1 MLVRLGVVAC
11 LFWLHFA
18 YATTLKIINIVPFG
32 SSSVKILFNQE
43 VKKFKEVSLKNFK
56 SYLELEAILTI
67 PKKHYQFSKQSSI
80 TIAQFSPKLAR
91 VVISHAP
98 KMTYEVKIL
107 KDKLYVSIVEKKPLV
122 RHQMAPKPPKHHAL
136 KHPTPKPAPKSIK
149 KEAKEKTPIKHAHS
163 KHAHSPL
170 NERSAKKEIPKKEI
184 PKKEILKKEILKKEI
199 LKKEIPKKEILKKEI
214 PKKEI
219 LKKEIPKKEIPK
231 KEILKKEILKKEILK
246 KEILKKEIPK
256 KEILKKEIPKKEI
269 LKKEIPKKEIPKKE
283 ILKKEIPKKEILKKE
298 ILKKEILKKEIPKKE
313 ILKKEIPKKEAE
325 NESKNQVFIAEKNDT
340 FIKTK
345 RKKHKKIVLDAGH
358 GGKDCGAM
366 SANLVCEKDI
376 VLEVVKFL
384 HKELKKRGYSVLLT
398 RDKDIYIDLVGRTEL
413 ANRKSADLFI
423 SVHANSI
430 PKHSTS
436 NAHGIETYFL
446 STARS
451 ERARKVAEQENKDDV
466 NLMDYFS
473 KSLLLNSLN
482 TQRLIVSNKLA
493 IDVQYGMLQSIRKNY
508 PDVVDGGVREG
519 PFWVLA
525 GALMPSI
532 LIEIGYNSHAI
543 ESKRIQSKPYQK
555 ILAKGIADGIDSFF
569 SKND

>member
-32 SSSVKILFNQE
+32 SSSVKISFNQE
-43 VKKFKEVSLKNFK
+43 IKKFKEVSLKNFK

-107 KDKLYVSIVEKKPLV
+107 KDKLYVSIVEKKPLT
-122 RHQMAPKPPKHHAL
+122 RHQMVPKPPKHHAL

-149 KEAKEKTPIKHAHS
+149 KEAKEAKEKTPTKHARS
-163 KHAHSPL
+163 KHAHSQL
-170 NERSAKKEIPKKEI
+170 NERSA
-184 PKKEILKKEILKKEI
+184 
-199 LKKEIPKKEILKKEI
+199 
-214 PKKEI
+214 
-219 LKKEIPKKEIPK
+219 
-231 KEILKKEILKKEILK
+231 
-246 KEILKKEIPK
+246 
-256 KEILKKEIPKKEI
+256 
-269 LKKEIPKKEIPKKE
+269 
-283 ILKKEIPKKEILKKE
+283 
-298 ILKKEILKKEIPKKE
+298 
-313 ILKKEIPKKEAE
+313 KKEIPKKEAE
-325 NESKNQVFIAEKNDT
+325 NESKNQVFIAEKSDV

-366 SANLVCEKDI
+366 STNLVCEKDI

-398 RDKDIYIDLVGRTEL
+398 RDKDIYIDLVARTEL
-413 ANRKSADLFI
+413 ANKKSADLFI

-430 PKHSTS
+430 PKRSTS

-451 ERARKVAEQENKDDV
+451 ERARKVAEQENKDNV

-482 TQRLIVSNKLA
+482 TQRLIISNKLA
-493 IDVQYGMLQSIRKNY
+493 IDVQYGMLQSVRKNY

>member
-18 YATTLKIINIVPFG
+18 CATTLKIINIVPFG
-32 SSSVKILFNQE
+32 SSSVKISFNQE
-43 VKKFKEVSLKNFK
+43 IKKFKEVSLKNFK

-107 KDKLYVSIVEKKPLV
+107 KDKLYVSIVEKKPLS
-122 RHQMAPKPPKHHAL
+122 RHQMAPKPPKHRTL

-149 KEAKEKTPIKHAHS
+149 KEAKEIKEKTPTKHVRS
-163 KHAHSPL
+163 KHAHSQL
-170 NERSAKKEIPKKEI
+170 NERSV
-184 PKKEILKKEILKKEI
+184 
-199 LKKEIPKKEILKKEI
+199 
-214 PKKEI
+214 
-219 LKKEIPKKEIPK
+219 
-231 KEILKKEILKKEILK
+231 
-246 KEILKKEIPK
+246 
-256 KEILKKEIPKKEI
+256 
-269 LKKEIPKKEIPKKE
+269 
-283 ILKKEIPKKEILKKE
+283 
-298 ILKKEILKKEIPKKE
+298 
-313 ILKKEIPKKEAE
+313 KKEIPKKEAE
-325 NESKNQVFIAEKNDT
+325 NEGKNQVFIAEKNDA
-340 FIKTK
+340 FIKNK

-398 RDKDIYIDLVGRTEL
+398 RDKDIYIDLVARTEL
-413 ANRKSADLFI
+413 ANKKSADLFI

-430 PKHSTS
+430 PKRSTS

-451 ERARKVAEQENKDDV
+451 ERARKVAEQENKDNV

-482 TQRLIVSNKLA
+482 TQRLIISNKLA

>member
-1 MLVRLGVVAC
+1 M
-11 LFWLHFA
+11 HFA

-32 SSSVKILFNQE
+32 SSSVKISFNQE
-43 VKKFKEVSLKNFK
+43 IKKFKEVSLKNFK

-107 KDKLYVSIVEKKPLV
+107 KDKLYVSIVEKKPLT
-122 RHQMAPKPPKHHAL
+122 RHQMAPKPPKHHTL

-149 KEAKEKTPIKHAHS
+149 KEAKEIKEKTPTKHARS
-163 KHAHSPL
+163 KHTHSQL
-170 NERSAKKEIPKKEI
+170 NERST
-184 PKKEILKKEILKKEI
+184 
-199 LKKEIPKKEILKKEI
+199 
-214 PKKEI
+214 
-219 LKKEIPKKEIPK
+219 
-231 KEILKKEILKKEILK
+231 
-246 KEILKKEIPK
+246 
-256 KEILKKEIPKKEI
+256 
-269 LKKEIPKKEIPKKE
+269 
-283 ILKKEIPKKEILKKE
+283 
-298 ILKKEILKKEIPKKE
+298 
-313 ILKKEIPKKEAE
+313 KKEIPKKEAE

-340 FIKTK
+340 FIKIK

-398 RDKDIYIDLVGRTEL
+398 RDKDIYIDLVARTEL
-413 ANRKSADLFI
+413 ANKKSADLFI

-430 PKHSTS
+430 PKRSTS

-451 ERARKVAEQENKDDV
+451 ERARKVAEQENKDNV

>member
-11 LFWLHFA
+11 LFWLHYA
-18 YATTLKIINIVPFG
+18 YATTLKITNIVPFG
-32 SSSVKILFNQE
+32 SSSVKMVFNQE

-67 PKKHYQFSKQSSI
+67 PKKHYQFSKQSFI
-80 TIAQFSPKLAR
+80 TIAQFSPKLVR
-91 VVISHAP
+91 VVIGYAP

-107 KDKLYVSIVEKKPLV
+107 KDKLYISIVEKKPLA
-122 RHQMAPKPPKHHAL
+122 RHQITPKPPKHHAL
-136 KHPTPKPAPKSIK
+136 KHQTPKPTPKPIK
-149 KEAKEKTPIKHAHS
+149 KEAKEKTTKHAHS

-170 NERSAKKEIPKKEI
+170 NERSAKKEIPKKEV
-184 PKKEILKKEILKKEI
+184 
-199 LKKEIPKKEILKKEI
+199 
-214 PKKEI
+214 
-219 LKKEIPKKEIPK
+219 
-231 KEILKKEILKKEILK
+231 
-246 KEILKKEIPK
+246 
-256 KEILKKEIPKKEI
+256 
-269 LKKEIPKKEIPKKE
+269 
-283 ILKKEIPKKEILKKE
+283 
-298 ILKKEILKKEIPKKE
+298 
-313 ILKKEIPKKEAE
+313 E
-325 NESKNQVFIAEKNDT
+325 NESKNQIFIAEKNDT

-398 RDKDIYIDLVGRTEL
+398 RDKDIYIDLVARTEL
-413 ANRKSADLFI
+413 ANKKGADLFI

-430 PKHSTS
+430 PKRSTS

-473 KSLLLNSLN
+473 KSLFLNSLN

-493 IDVQYGMLQSIRKNY
+493 IDVQYGMLQSVRKNY

-543 ESKRIQSKPYQK
+543 EFKRIQSKPYQK

>member
-1 MLVRLGVVAC
+1 M
-11 LFWLHFA
+11 WLHFA
-18 YATTLKIINIVPFG
+18 YATTLKITNIVPFG

-43 VKKFKEVSLKNFK
+43 IKKSKEVPLKNFK
-56 SYLELEAILTI
+56 SYLELEAILAI

-91 VVISHAP
+91 VVISYAP
-98 KMTYEVKIL
+98 KMTYEIKIL
-107 KDKLYVSIVEKKPLV
+107 KDKLYVSIVEKKPLI
-122 RHQMAPKPPKHHAL
+122 RHQMVLKPPKHHAL
-136 KHPTPKPAPKSIK
+136 KHTTPKPTPKPIKKEAKKS
-149 KEAKEKTPIKHAHS
+149 KEAKEKTPIKHARS

-170 NERSAKKEIPKKEI
+170 NERSA
-184 PKKEILKKEILKKEI
+184 
-199 LKKEIPKKEILKKEI
+199 
-214 PKKEI
+214 
-219 LKKEIPKKEIPK
+219 
-231 KEILKKEILKKEILK
+231 
-246 KEILKKEIPK
+246 
-256 KEILKKEIPKKEI
+256 
-269 LKKEIPKKEIPKKE
+269 
-283 ILKKEIPKKEILKKE
+283 
-298 ILKKEILKKEIPKKE
+298 KKE

-325 NESKNQVFIAEKNDT
+325 NESKNQVFIAEKNDI

-398 RDKDIYIDLVGRTEL
+398 RDKDIYIDLVARTEL
-413 ANRKSADLFI
+413 ANKKSADLFI

-473 KSLLLNSLN
+473 KSLFLNSLN

>member
-1 MLVRLGVVAC
+1 M
-11 LFWLHFA
+11 HFA
-18 YATTLKIINIVPFG
+18 YATTLKITNIVPFG
-32 SSSVKILFNQE
+32 SSSVKISFNQE
-43 VKKFKEVSLKNFK
+43 IKKFKEVSLKNFK

-80 TIAQFSPKLAR
+80 TIVQFSPKLAR

-98 KMTYEVKIL
+98 KMTYEIKIL

-122 RHQMAPKPPKHHAL
+122 RHQMVLKPPKHHAL
-136 KHPTPKPAPKSIK
+136 KHQTPKPVPKSIK
-149 KEAKEKTPIKHAHS
+149 KEAKKSKETKEKTPIKHVHS

-170 NERSAKKEIPKKEI
+170 NERST
-184 PKKEILKKEILKKEI
+184 
-199 LKKEIPKKEILKKEI
+199 
-214 PKKEI
+214 
-219 LKKEIPKKEIPK
+219 
-231 KEILKKEILKKEILK
+231 
-246 KEILKKEIPK
+246 
-256 KEILKKEIPKKEI
+256 
-269 LKKEIPKKEIPKKE
+269 
-283 ILKKEIPKKEILKKE
+283 
-298 ILKKEILKKEIPKKE
+298 
-313 ILKKEIPKKEAE
+313 KKEIPKKEAE

-398 RDKDIYIDLVGRTEL
+398 RDKDIYIDLVARTEL
-413 ANRKSADLFI
+413 ANKKSADLFI

-430 PKHSTS
+430 PKRSTS

-473 KSLLLNSLN
+473 RSLLLNSLN
-482 TQRLIVSNKLA
+482 TQRLIISNKLA

>member
-11 LFWLHFA
+11 LFWLHYA
-18 YATTLKIINIVPFG
+18 YATTLKITNIIPFG
-32 SSSVKILFNQE
+32 SSSVKMVFNQE
-43 VKKFKEVSLKNFK
+43 VKKFKEVPLKNFK

-67 PKKHYQFSKQSSI
+67 PKKHYQFSKQSFI

-91 VVISHAP
+91 VVIGYAP

-107 KDKLYVSIVEKKPLV
+107 KDKLYVSIVEKKPLI
-122 RHQMAPKPPKHHAL
+122 RHQMALKPPKHHAL
-136 KHPTPKPAPKSIK
+136 KHQVPKPTPKPIK
-149 KEAKEKTPIKHAHS
+149 KEAKKTKEKTPTKHAHS

-170 NERSAKKEIPKKEI
+170 NERSAKKEIPKKE
-184 PKKEILKKEILKKEI
+184 
-199 LKKEIPKKEILKKEI
+199 
-214 PKKEI
+214 
-219 LKKEIPKKEIPK
+219 
-231 KEILKKEILKKEILK
+231 
-246 KEILKKEIPK
+246 
-256 KEILKKEIPKKEI
+256 
-269 LKKEIPKKEIPKKE
+269 
-283 ILKKEIPKKEILKKE
+283 
-298 ILKKEILKKEIPKKE
+298 
-313 ILKKEIPKKEAE
+313 AE
-325 NESKNQVFIAEKNDT
+325 NESKNQIFIAEKNDT
-340 FIKTK
+340 WIKTK

-398 RDKDIYIDLVGRTEL
+398 RDKDIYIDLVARTEL
-413 ANRKSADLFI
+413 ANKKSADLFI

-430 PKHSTS
+430 PKRSTS

-473 KSLLLNSLN
+473 KSLFLNSLN

-493 IDVQYGMLQSIRKNY
+493 IDVQYGMLQSVRKNY

>member
-11 LFWLHFA
+11 LFWLHYA
-18 YATTLKIINIVPFG
+18 YATTLKITNIVPFG
-32 SSSVKILFNQE
+32 SSSVKMVFNQE

-67 PKKHYQFSKQSSI
+67 PKKHYQFSKQSFI

-91 VVISHAP
+91 VVIGYAP

-107 KDKLYVSIVEKKPLV
+107 KDKLYVSIVEKKPLS
-122 RHQMAPKPPKHHAL
+122 RHQMTPKPLKHHAL
-136 KHPTPKPAPKSIK
+136 KHQTPKPTPKPIK
-149 KEAKEKTPIKHAHS
+149 KETKEKTPTKHAHS
-163 KHAHSPL
+163 KPTHPPL
-170 NERSAKKEIPKKEI
+170 NERSA
-184 PKKEILKKEILKKEI
+184 
-199 LKKEIPKKEILKKEI
+199 
-214 PKKEI
+214 
-219 LKKEIPKKEIPK
+219 
-231 KEILKKEILKKEILK
+231 
-246 KEILKKEIPK
+246 
-256 KEILKKEIPKKEI
+256 
-269 LKKEIPKKEIPKKE
+269 
-283 ILKKEIPKKEILKKE
+283 
-298 ILKKEILKKEIPKKE
+298 
-313 ILKKEIPKKEAE
+313 KKEIPKKEAE

-398 RDKDIYIDLVGRTEL
+398 RDKDIYIDLVARTEL
-413 ANRKSADLFI
+413 ANKKGADLFI

-430 PKHSTS
+430 PKRSTS

-473 KSLLLNSLN
+473 KSLFLNSLN

-493 IDVQYGMLQSIRKNY
+493 IDVQYGMLQSVRKNY

>member
-18 YATTLKIINIVPFG
+18 YATTLKITNIVPFG
-32 SSSVKILFNQE
+32 SSSVKISFNQE
-43 VKKFKEVSLKNFK
+43 IKKFKEVSLKNFK

-67 PKKHYQFSKQSSI
+67 PKKHYQFSKQSFI
-80 TIAQFSPKLAR
+80 AIAQFSPKLAR
-91 VVISHAP
+91 VVISYAP

-107 KDKLYVSIVEKKPLV
+107 KNNLYVSIVEKKPLAKP
-122 RHQMAPKPPKHHAL
+122 QMAPKPPKHHAL
-136 KHPTPKPAPKSIK
+136 KHQILKPAPKPIK
-149 KEAKEKTPIKHAHS
+149 KEVKEKTPTKHAHS
-163 KHAHSPL
+163 QW
-170 NERSAKKEIPKKEI
+170 NERSTKKEIPKKEI
-184 PKKEILKKEILKKEI
+184 PKKEI
-199 LKKEIPKKEILKKEI
+199 P
-214 PKKEI
+214 
-219 LKKEIPKKEIPK
+219 KKEIPKKEIPK
-231 KEILKKEILKKEILK
+231 KEI
-246 KEILKKEIPK
+246 
-256 KEILKKEIPKKEI
+256 
-269 LKKEIPKKEIPKKE
+269 PKKEIP
-283 ILKKEIPKKEILKKE
+283 
-298 ILKKEILKKEIPKKE
+298 
-313 ILKKEIPKKEAE
+313 KKEIPKKEAE
-325 NESKNQVFIAEKNDT
+325 NESKNQVFIAEKKDT
-340 FIKTK
+340 SIKTK

-398 RDKDIYIDLVGRTEL
+398 RDKDIYIDLVARTEL
-413 ANRKSADLFI
+413 ANKKSADLFI

-430 PKHSTS
+430 PKRSTS

-473 KSLLLNSLN
+473 KSLFLNSLN

>member
-1 MLVRLGVVAC
+1 M
-11 LFWLHFA
+11 HFA

-32 SSSVKILFNQE
+32 SSSVKISFNQE
-43 VKKFKEVSLKNFK
+43 IKKFKEVSLKNFK

-80 TIAQFSPKLAR
+80 TIAQFSPKLVR

-107 KDKLYVSIVEKKPLV
+107 KDKLYVSIVEKKPLI
-122 RHQMAPKPPKHHAL
+122 RHQMAPKPPKHHVLKHHAL
-136 KHPTPKPAPKSIK
+136 KHQTPKPAPKSIK
-149 KEAKEKTPIKHAHS
+149 KEAKEVKEKTPTKHAHS
-163 KHAHSPL
+163 KHTHSQW

-184 PKKEILKKEILKKEI
+184 PKKEI
-199 LKKEIPKKEILKKEI
+199 P
-214 PKKEI
+214 
-219 LKKEIPKKEIPK
+219 
-231 KEILKKEILKKEILK
+231 
-246 KEILKKEIPK
+246 
-256 KEILKKEIPKKEI
+256 
-269 LKKEIPKKEIPKKE
+269 
-283 ILKKEIPKKEILKKE
+283 
-298 ILKKEILKKEIPKKE
+298 
-313 ILKKEIPKKEAE
+313 KKEIPKKEAE
-325 NESKNQVFIAEKNDT
+325 NEGKNQVFIAEKNDAS
-340 FIKTK
+340 IKTK

-358 GGKDCGAM
+358 GGKDCGAI

-398 RDKDIYIDLVGRTEL
+398 RDKDIYIDLVARTEL
-413 ANRKSADLFI
+413 ANKKSANLFI

-430 PKHSTS
+430 PKRSTS

-451 ERARKVAEQENKDDV
+451 ERARKVAEQENKDNV

-493 IDVQYGMLQSIRKNY
+493 IDVQYGMLQSVRKNY

>member
-1 MLVRLGVVAC
+1 MLVRLGVIAC

-32 SSSVKILFNQE
+32 SSSIKISFNQE
-43 VKKFKEVSLKNFK
+43 IKKFKEVSLKNFK

-107 KDKLYVSIVEKKPLV
+107 KDKLYVSIVEKKPLS
-122 RHQMAPKPPKHHAL
+122 RHQMAPKPPKHRTL

-149 KEAKEKTPIKHAHS
+149 KEAKEKTPTKHAHS
-163 KHAHSPL
+163 KHTHSQL

-184 PKKEILKKEILKKEI
+184 PKKEI
-199 LKKEIPKKEILKKEI
+199 P
-214 PKKEI
+214 
-219 LKKEIPKKEIPK
+219 KKEIPKKEIPK
-231 KEILKKEILKKEILK
+231 KEI
-246 KEILKKEIPK
+246 
-256 KEILKKEIPKKEI
+256 
-269 LKKEIPKKEIPKKE
+269 PKKEIP
-283 ILKKEIPKKEILKKE
+283 
-298 ILKKEILKKEIPKKE
+298 
-313 ILKKEIPKKEAE
+313 KKEIPKKEAE

-340 FIKTK
+340 FIKNK

-398 RDKDIYIDLVGRTEL
+398 RDKDIYIDLVARTEL
-413 ANRKSADLFI
+413 ANKKSADLFI

-430 PKHSTS
+430 PKRSTS

-451 ERARKVAEQENKDDV
+451 ERARKVAEQENKDNV

>member
-1 MLVRLGVVAC
+1 M
-11 LFWLHFA
+11 HFA
-18 YATTLKIINIVPFG
+18 CATTLKIINIVPFG
-32 SSSVKILFNQE
+32 SSSVKISFNQE
-43 VKKFKEVSLKNFK
+43 IKKFKEVSLKNFK

-80 TIAQFSPKLAR
+80 TIAQFNPKLAR

-107 KDKLYVSIVEKKPLV
+107 KDKLYVSIVEKKPLAK
-122 RHQMAPKPPKHHAL
+122 HQMAPKPPKHRTL

-149 KEAKEKTPIKHAHS
+149 KEAKEIKEKTPTKHARS
-163 KHAHSPL
+163 KHAHSQL
-170 NERSAKKEIPKKEI
+170 NERSA
-184 PKKEILKKEILKKEI
+184 
-199 LKKEIPKKEILKKEI
+199 
-214 PKKEI
+214 
-219 LKKEIPKKEIPK
+219 
-231 KEILKKEILKKEILK
+231 
-246 KEILKKEIPK
+246 
-256 KEILKKEIPKKEI
+256 
-269 LKKEIPKKEIPKKE
+269 
-283 ILKKEIPKKEILKKE
+283 
-298 ILKKEILKKEIPKKE
+298 
-313 ILKKEIPKKEAE
+313 KKEIPKKEAE

-398 RDKDIYIDLVGRTEL
+398 RDKDIYIDLVARTEL

-430 PKHSTS
+430 PKRSTS

-451 ERARKVAEQENKDDV
+451 ERARKVAEQENKDNV

-493 IDVQYGMLQSIRKNY
+493 IDVQYGMLQSVRKNY

>member
-1 MLVRLGVVAC
+1 M
-11 LFWLHFA
+11 HFA
-18 YATTLKIINIVPFG
+18 CATTLKIINIVPFG
-32 SSSVKILFNQE
+32 SSSVKISFNQE
-43 VKKFKEVSLKNFK
+43 IKKFKEVSLKNFK

-80 TIAQFSPKLAR
+80 TIAQFSPKLVR
-91 VVISHAP
+91 VVISHAH

-107 KDKLYVSIVEKKPLV
+107 KDKLYVSIVEKKPLI
-122 RHQMAPKPPKHHAL
+122 RHQMAPKPPKHRTLKHQTPHHAL

-149 KEAKEKTPIKHAHS
+149 KEAKEVKEKTPTKHAHS
-163 KHAHSPL
+163 KHVHSQW
-170 NERSAKKEIPKKEI
+170 NERGAKKEIPKKEI
-184 PKKEILKKEILKKEI
+184 PKKEI
-199 LKKEIPKKEILKKEI
+199 P
-214 PKKEI
+214 
-219 LKKEIPKKEIPK
+219 KKEIPKKEIPK
-231 KEILKKEILKKEILK
+231 KEI
-246 KEILKKEIPK
+246 P
-256 KEILKKEIPKKEI
+256 
-269 LKKEIPKKEIPKKE
+269 KKEIPKKEIP
-283 ILKKEIPKKEILKKE
+283 
-298 ILKKEILKKEIPKKE
+298 
-313 ILKKEIPKKEAE
+313 KKEIPKKEAE
-325 NESKNQVFIAEKNDT
+325 NESKNQVFIAEKNDA

-398 RDKDIYIDLVGRTEL
+398 RDKDIYIDLVARTEL
-413 ANRKSADLFI
+413 ANKKSADLFI

-430 PKHSTS
+430 PKRSTS

-451 ERARKVAEQENKDDV
+451 ERARKVAEQENKDNV

>member
-32 SSSVKILFNQE
+32 SSSVKISFNQE
-43 VKKFKEVSLKNFK
+43 IKKFKEVSLKNFK

-107 KDKLYVSIVEKKPLV
+107 KDKLYVSIVEKKPLTK
-122 RHQMAPKPPKHHAL
+122 HQMAPKPPKHHVL

-149 KEAKEKTPIKHAHS
+149 KEAKEIKKKTPTKHARS
-163 KHAHSPL
+163 KHTHSQL
-170 NERSAKKEIPKKEI
+170 NERSAKKEIPKKG
-184 PKKEILKKEILKKEI
+184 
-199 LKKEIPKKEILKKEI
+199 
-214 PKKEI
+214 
-219 LKKEIPKKEIPK
+219 
-231 KEILKKEILKKEILK
+231 
-246 KEILKKEIPK
+246 
-256 KEILKKEIPKKEI
+256 
-269 LKKEIPKKEIPKKE
+269 
-283 ILKKEIPKKEILKKE
+283 
-298 ILKKEILKKEIPKKE
+298 
-313 ILKKEIPKKEAE
+313 AE
-325 NESKNQVFIAEKNDT
+325 NEGKNQVFIAEKNDA
-340 FIKTK
+340 FIKNK

-398 RDKDIYIDLVGRTEL
+398 RDKDIYIDLVARTEL
-413 ANRKSADLFI
+413 ANKKSADLFI

-430 PKHSTS
+430 PKRSTS

-451 ERARKVAEQENKDDV
+451 ERARKVAEQENKDNV

>member
-1 MLVRLGVVAC
+1 M
-11 LFWLHFA
+11 HYA

-32 SSSVKILFNQE
+32 SSSVKISFNQE

-91 VVISHAP
+91 VVIGYAP
-98 KMTYEVKIL
+98 KMTYEIKIL
-107 KDKLYVSIVEKKPLV
+107 KDKLYVSIVEKKPLI
-122 RHQMAPKPPKHHAL
+122 RHQMALNPPKHHAL
-136 KHPTPKPAPKSIK
+136 KHPTPKPVPKSIK
-149 KEAKEKTPIKHAHS
+149 KEAKKSKETKEKTPIKHVHS

-170 NERSAKKEIPKKEI
+170 NERSA
-184 PKKEILKKEILKKEI
+184 
-199 LKKEIPKKEILKKEI
+199 
-214 PKKEI
+214 
-219 LKKEIPKKEIPK
+219 
-231 KEILKKEILKKEILK
+231 
-246 KEILKKEIPK
+246 
-256 KEILKKEIPKKEI
+256 
-269 LKKEIPKKEIPKKE
+269 
-283 ILKKEIPKKEILKKE
+283 
-298 ILKKEILKKEIPKKE
+298 
-313 ILKKEIPKKEAE
+313 KKEIPKKEAE
-325 NESKNQVFIAEKNDT
+325 NESKNQVFIAEKNDIS
-340 FIKTK
+340 IKTK

-543 ESKRIQSKPYQK
+543 ESRRIQSKPYQK

>member
-1 MLVRLGVVAC
+1 M
-11 LFWLHFA
+11 HFA

-43 VKKFKEVSLKNFK
+43 IKKFKEVSLKNFK

-80 TIAQFSPKLAR
+80 TIAQFSPRLAR

-98 KMTYEVKIL
+98 RMTYEIKIL
-107 KDKLYVSIVEKKPLV
+107 KDKLYVSIVEKKPLNK
-122 RHQMAPKPPKHHAL
+122 HQMAPKPSKHHAL
-136 KHPTPKPAPKSIK
+136 KHPTPKPAPKPIK
-149 KEAKEKTPIKHAHS
+149 KEIKEAKEKTPIKHAHS

-170 NERSAKKEIPKKEI
+170 NERSAKKEM
-184 PKKEILKKEILKKEI
+184 LKKEML
-199 LKKEIPKKEILKKEI
+199 
-214 PKKEI
+214 
-219 LKKEIPKKEIPK
+219 
-231 KEILKKEILKKEILK
+231 
-246 KEILKKEIPK
+246 
-256 KEILKKEIPKKEI
+256 
-269 LKKEIPKKEIPKKE
+269 
-283 ILKKEIPKKEILKKE
+283 
-298 ILKKEILKKEIPKKE
+298 
-313 ILKKEIPKKEAE
+313 KKEAE
-325 NESKNQVFIAEKNDT
+325 NESKNQVFIAEKNDA

-430 PKHSTS
+430 PKRSTS

>member
-11 LFWLHFA
+11 LLWLHFA

-32 SSSVKILFNQE
+32 SSSVKMVFNQE

-56 SYLELEAILTI
+56 SYLELEAVLTI
-67 PKKHYQFSKQSSI
+67 PKKHYQFSKQSFI
-80 TIAQFSPKLAR
+80 TIVQFSPKLVR

-122 RHQMAPKPPKHHAL
+122 RHQMVLKPPKHHAL
-136 KHPTPKPAPKSIK
+136 KHHTPKLAPKSIK
-149 KEAKEKTPIKHAHS
+149 KEAKEKTPTKHARS
-163 KHAHSPL
+163 KHTHSQL
-170 NERSAKKEIPKKEI
+170 NERSA
-184 PKKEILKKEILKKEI
+184 
-199 LKKEIPKKEILKKEI
+199 
-214 PKKEI
+214 
-219 LKKEIPKKEIPK
+219 
-231 KEILKKEILKKEILK
+231 
-246 KEILKKEIPK
+246 
-256 KEILKKEIPKKEI
+256 
-269 LKKEIPKKEIPKKE
+269 
-283 ILKKEIPKKEILKKE
+283 
-298 ILKKEILKKEIPKKE
+298 
-313 ILKKEIPKKEAE
+313 KKEIPKKEAE

-398 RDKDIYIDLVGRTEL
+398 RDKDIYIDLVARTEL

>member
-11 LFWLHFA
+11 IFWLHFA
-18 YATTLKIINIVPFG
+18 YATTLKITNIVPFG
-32 SSSVKILFNQE
+32 SSSVKMVFNQE
-43 VKKFKEVSLKNFK
+43 VKKFKEVPLKNFK

-67 PKKHYQFSKQSSI
+67 PKKHYQFSKQSFI
-80 TIAQFSPKLAR
+80 TIVQFSPRLAR

-107 KDKLYVSIVEKKPLV
+107 KDKLYVSIVEKKPLI
-122 RHQMAPKPPKHHAL
+122 RHQMVLKPPKHHAL
-136 KHPTPKPAPKSIK
+136 KHTTPKPAPKPIK
-149 KEAKEKTPIKHAHS
+149 KEAKEVKEKTPTKHAHS
-163 KHAHSPL
+163 KHAHSQW
-170 NERSAKKEIPKKEI
+170 NERSAKKEI
-184 PKKEILKKEILKKEI
+184 L
-199 LKKEIPKKEILKKEI
+199 
-214 PKKEI
+214 
-219 LKKEIPKKEIPK
+219 
-231 KEILKKEILKKEILK
+231 
-246 KEILKKEIPK
+246 
-256 KEILKKEIPKKEI
+256 
-269 LKKEIPKKEIPKKE
+269 
-283 ILKKEIPKKEILKKE
+283 
-298 ILKKEILKKEIPKKE
+298 
-313 ILKKEIPKKEAE
+313 KKEAE
-325 NESKNQVFIAEKNDT
+325 NESKNQVFIAEKKDT
-340 FIKTK
+340 SIKTK

-376 VLEVVKFL
+376 VLEVVEFL

-398 RDKDIYIDLVGRTEL
+398 RDKDIYIDLVARTEL
-413 ANRKSADLFI
+413 ANKKSADLFI

-430 PKHSTS
+430 PKRSTS

-451 ERARKVAEQENKDDV
+451 ERARKVAEQENKDNV

>member
-32 SSSVKILFNQE
+32 SSSVKISFNQE
-43 VKKFKEVSLKNFK
+43 IKKFKEVSLKNFK

-107 KDKLYVSIVEKKPLV
+107 KDKLYISIVEKKPLT
-122 RHQMAPKPPKHHAL
+122 RHQMAPKSPKHHVL
-136 KHPTPKPAPKSIK
+136 KHPTPKSALKSIK
-149 KEAKEKTPIKHAHS
+149 KEVKEVKEKTPTKHARS
-163 KHAHSPL
+163 KHTHSQW
-170 NERSAKKEIPKKEI
+170 NERSA
-184 PKKEILKKEILKKEI
+184 
-199 LKKEIPKKEILKKEI
+199 
-214 PKKEI
+214 
-219 LKKEIPKKEIPK
+219 
-231 KEILKKEILKKEILK
+231 
-246 KEILKKEIPK
+246 
-256 KEILKKEIPKKEI
+256 
-269 LKKEIPKKEIPKKE
+269 
-283 ILKKEIPKKEILKKE
+283 
-298 ILKKEILKKEIPKKE
+298 
-313 ILKKEIPKKEAE
+313 KKEIPKKEAE
-325 NESKNQVFIAEKNDT
+325 NESKNQVFIAERNDV

-398 RDKDIYIDLVGRTEL
+398 RDKDIYIDLVARTEL
-413 ANRKSADLFI
+413 ANKKSADLFI

-430 PKHSTS
+430 PKRSTS

-451 ERARKVAEQENKDDV
+451 ERARKVAEQENKDNV

>member
-18 YATTLKIINIVPFG
+18 YATTLKITNIVPFG
-32 SSSVKILFNQE
+32 SSSVKMVFNQE

-98 KMTYEVKIL
+98 KMTYEIKIL

-136 KHPTPKPAPKSIK
+136 KHPTPKHTPKSIK
-149 KEAKEKTPIKHAHS
+149 KEAKKSKETKEKTPTKHARS

-170 NERSAKKEIPKKEI
+170 NERSA
-184 PKKEILKKEILKKEI
+184 
-199 LKKEIPKKEILKKEI
+199 
-214 PKKEI
+214 
-219 LKKEIPKKEIPK
+219 
-231 KEILKKEILKKEILK
+231 
-246 KEILKKEIPK
+246 
-256 KEILKKEIPKKEI
+256 
-269 LKKEIPKKEIPKKE
+269 
-283 ILKKEIPKKEILKKE
+283 
-298 ILKKEILKKEIPKKE
+298 
-313 ILKKEIPKKEAE
+313 KKEIPKKEAE

-398 RDKDIYIDLVGRTEL
+398 RDKDVYIDLVARTEL
-413 ANRKSADLFI
+413 ANKKSADLFI

>member
-1 MLVRLGVVAC
+1 MLVRLGVIAC

-32 SSSVKILFNQE
+32 SSSVKISFNQE
-43 VKKFKEVSLKNFK
+43 IKKFKEVSLKNFK

-67 PKKHYQFSKQSSI
+67 PKKHYQFSKQSFI

-107 KDKLYVSIVEKKPLV
+107 KDKLYVSIVEKKPLS

-149 KEAKEKTPIKHAHS
+149 KEAKEIKEKTPTKHARS
-163 KHAHSPL
+163 KHAHSQL
-170 NERSAKKEIPKKEI
+170 NERSAKKEIPKKE
-184 PKKEILKKEILKKEI
+184 
-199 LKKEIPKKEILKKEI
+199 
-214 PKKEI
+214 
-219 LKKEIPKKEIPK
+219 
-231 KEILKKEILKKEILK
+231 
-246 KEILKKEIPK
+246 
-256 KEILKKEIPKKEI
+256 
-269 LKKEIPKKEIPKKE
+269 
-283 ILKKEIPKKEILKKE
+283 
-298 ILKKEILKKEIPKKE
+298 
-313 ILKKEIPKKEAE
+313 AE
-325 NESKNQVFIAEKNDT
+325 NEDKNQVFIAEKNDT

-430 PKHSTS
+430 PKRSTS

>member
-11 LFWLHFA
+11 LFWLHFT

-32 SSSVKILFNQE
+32 SSSVKISFNQE
-43 VKKFKEVSLKNFK
+43 IKKFKEVSLKNFK

-80 TIAQFSPKLAR
+80 TIAQFNPKLAR
-91 VVISHAP
+91 VVISYAP

-107 KDKLYVSIVEKKPLV
+107 KDKLYVSIVEKKPLI

-136 KHPTPKPAPKSIK
+136 KHQTPKPAPKSIK
-149 KEAKEKTPIKHAHS
+149 KEAKEVKEKAPTKHAHS
-163 KHAHSPL
+163 KHTHSQW
-170 NERSAKKEIPKKEI
+170 NERSA
-184 PKKEILKKEILKKEI
+184 
-199 LKKEIPKKEILKKEI
+199 
-214 PKKEI
+214 
-219 LKKEIPKKEIPK
+219 
-231 KEILKKEILKKEILK
+231 
-246 KEILKKEIPK
+246 
-256 KEILKKEIPKKEI
+256 
-269 LKKEIPKKEIPKKE
+269 
-283 ILKKEIPKKEILKKE
+283 
-298 ILKKEILKKEIPKKE
+298 
-313 ILKKEIPKKEAE
+313 KKEIPKKEAE
-325 NESKNQVFIAEKNDT
+325 NESKNQVFMAEKNDT

-366 SANLVCEKDI
+366 SVNLVCEKDI

-398 RDKDIYIDLVGRTEL
+398 RDKDIYIDLVARTEL
-413 ANRKSADLFI
+413 ANKKSADLFI

-430 PKHSTS
+430 PKRSTS

-473 KSLLLNSLN
+473 RSLLLNSLN

-493 IDVQYGMLQSIRKNY
+493 IDVQYGMLQSVRKNY

>member
-1 MLVRLGVVAC
+1 MRLGVVAC

-18 YATTLKIINIVPFG
+18 YATTLKITNIVPFG

-107 KDKLYVSIVEKKPLV
+107 KDKLYVSIVEKKPLAK
-122 RHQMAPKPPKHHAL
+122 HQRAPKPPKHHAL
-136 KHPTPKPAPKSIK
+136 KHPTPKLAPKFIRK
-149 KEAKEKTPIKHAHS
+149 EAKEAKEKTPTKHAHS
-163 KHAHSPL
+163 KHVHPPL
-170 NERSAKKEIPKKEI
+170 NERSA
-184 PKKEILKKEILKKEI
+184 
-199 LKKEIPKKEILKKEI
+199 
-214 PKKEI
+214 
-219 LKKEIPKKEIPK
+219 
-231 KEILKKEILKKEILK
+231 
-246 KEILKKEIPK
+246 
-256 KEILKKEIPKKEI
+256 
-269 LKKEIPKKEIPKKE
+269 
-283 ILKKEIPKKEILKKE
+283 
-298 ILKKEILKKEIPKKE
+298 
-313 ILKKEIPKKEAE
+313 KKEIPKKEAE
-325 NESKNQVFIAEKNDT
+325 NESKNQVFIAEKNDA

-398 RDKDIYIDLVGRTEL
+398 RDKDIYIDLVARTEL
-413 ANRKSADLFI
+413 ANKKGADLFI

-493 IDVQYGMLQSIRKNY
+493 IDVQYGMLQSVRKNY

>member
-32 SSSVKILFNQE
+32 SSSVKISFNQE

-67 PKKHYQFSKQSSI
+67 PKKHYQFSKQSFI

-91 VVISHAP
+91 VVIGYAP

-107 KDKLYVSIVEKKPLV
+107 KDKLYISIVEKKPLI

-136 KHPTPKPAPKSIK
+136 KHPTPKHTPKSIK
-149 KEAKEKTPIKHAHS
+149 KETKKSKETKEKTPTKHVYS

-170 NERSAKKEIPKKEI
+170 NERSA
-184 PKKEILKKEILKKEI
+184 
-199 LKKEIPKKEILKKEI
+199 
-214 PKKEI
+214 
-219 LKKEIPKKEIPK
+219 
-231 KEILKKEILKKEILK
+231 
-246 KEILKKEIPK
+246 
-256 KEILKKEIPKKEI
+256 
-269 LKKEIPKKEIPKKE
+269 
-283 ILKKEIPKKEILKKE
+283 
-298 ILKKEILKKEIPKKE
+298 
-313 ILKKEIPKKEAE
+313 KKEIPKKEAE

-398 RDKDIYIDLVGRTEL
+398 RDKDIYIDLVARTEL
-413 ANRKSADLFI
+413 ANKKGADLFI

-473 KSLLLNSLN
+473 KSLFLNSLN

-493 IDVQYGMLQSIRKNY
+493 IDVQYGMLQSVRKNY

>member
-1 MLVRLGVVAC
+1 M
-11 LFWLHFA
+11 HFA
-18 YATTLKIINIVPFG
+18 YATTLKITNIVPFG
-32 SSSVKILFNQE
+32 SSSVKISFNQE
-43 VKKFKEVSLKNFK
+43 IKKFKEVSLKNFK

-107 KDKLYVSIVEKKPLV
+107 KDKLYVSIVEKNPLT

-149 KEAKEKTPIKHAHS
+149 KEAKEIKEKTPTKHAHS
-163 KHAHSPL
+163 KHTHSQL
-170 NERSAKKEIPKKEI
+170 NERSA
-184 PKKEILKKEILKKEI
+184 
-199 LKKEIPKKEILKKEI
+199 
-214 PKKEI
+214 
-219 LKKEIPKKEIPK
+219 
-231 KEILKKEILKKEILK
+231 
-246 KEILKKEIPK
+246 
-256 KEILKKEIPKKEI
+256 
-269 LKKEIPKKEIPKKE
+269 
-283 ILKKEIPKKEILKKE
+283 
-298 ILKKEILKKEIPKKE
+298 
-313 ILKKEIPKKEAE
+313 KKEIPKKEAE

-366 SANLVCEKDI
+366 STNLVCEKDI

-398 RDKDIYIDLVGRTEL
+398 RDKDIYIDLVARTEL
-413 ANRKSADLFI
+413 ANKKSADLFI

-430 PKHSTS
+430 PKRSTS

-473 KSLLLNSLN
+473 KSLFLNSLN

-493 IDVQYGMLQSIRKNY
+493 IDVQYGMLQSVRKNY

>member
-18 YATTLKIINIVPFG
+18 YATTLKITNVVPFG
-32 SSSVKILFNQE
+32 SSSVKMVFNQE
-43 VKKFKEVSLKNFK
+43 IKKFKEVSLKNFK

-67 PKKHYQFSKQSSI
+67 PKKHYQFSKQSFI
-80 TIAQFSPKLAR
+80 TIVQFSPKLAR
-91 VVISHAP
+91 VVIGYAP

-107 KDKLYVSIVEKKPLV
+107 KDKLYISIVEKKPLI
-122 RHQMAPKPPKHHAL
+122 RHQMTPKPPKHHAL
-136 KHPTPKPAPKSIK
+136 KHQTPKPTPKPIK
-149 KEAKEKTPIKHAHS
+149 KEAKKTKEKTPTKHVHS
-163 KHAHSPL
+163 KQTHSPL
-170 NERSAKKEIPKKEI
+170 NERNAKKEIPKKEI
-184 PKKEILKKEILKKEI
+184 PKKEI
-199 LKKEIPKKEILKKEI
+199 P
-214 PKKEI
+214 
-219 LKKEIPKKEIPK
+219 
-231 KEILKKEILKKEILK
+231 
-246 KEILKKEIPK
+246 
-256 KEILKKEIPKKEI
+256 
-269 LKKEIPKKEIPKKE
+269 
-283 ILKKEIPKKEILKKE
+283 
-298 ILKKEILKKEIPKKE
+298 
-313 ILKKEIPKKEAE
+313 KKEIPKKEAE
-325 NESKNQVFIAEKNDT
+325 NESKNQIFIAEKNDT
-340 FIKTK
+340 WIKTK

-398 RDKDIYIDLVGRTEL
+398 RDKDIYIDLVARTEL
-413 ANRKSADLFI
+413 ANKKSADLFI

-493 IDVQYGMLQSIRKNY
+493 IDVQYGMLQSVRKNY

>member
-43 VKKFKEVSLKNFK
+43 VKKFKEISLKNFK

-80 TIAQFSPKLAR
+80 TIAQFSPKLVR

-107 KDKLYVSIVEKKPLV
+107 KDKLYVSIVEKKPLI
-122 RHQMAPKPPKHHAL
+122 RHQMAPKPLKHHAL
-136 KHPTPKPAPKSIK
+136 KHQTPKPAPKSIK
-149 KEAKEKTPIKHAHS
+149 KETKEKTPIKHAHS
-163 KHAHSPL
+163 KHVHSPL
-170 NERSAKKEIPKKEI
+170 NERSA
-184 PKKEILKKEILKKEI
+184 
-199 LKKEIPKKEILKKEI
+199 
-214 PKKEI
+214 
-219 LKKEIPKKEIPK
+219 
-231 KEILKKEILKKEILK
+231 
-246 KEILKKEIPK
+246 
-256 KEILKKEIPKKEI
+256 
-269 LKKEIPKKEIPKKE
+269 
-283 ILKKEIPKKEILKKE
+283 
-298 ILKKEILKKEIPKKE
+298 
-313 ILKKEIPKKEAE
+313 KKEIPKKEAE

-482 TQRLIVSNKLA
+482 TQRLIISNKLA
-493 IDVQYGMLQSIRKNY
+493 IDVQYGMLQSVRKNY

>member
-32 SSSVKILFNQE
+32 SSSVKISFNQE
-43 VKKFKEVSLKNFK
+43 IKKFKEVSLKNFK

-107 KDKLYVSIVEKKPLV
+107 KDKLYVSIVEKKPLTK
-122 RHQMAPKPPKHHAL
+122 HQMASKPPKHRTL

-149 KEAKEKTPIKHAHS
+149 KEAKEVKEKTPTKHARS
-163 KHAHSPL
+163 KHTHSQW
-170 NERSAKKEIPKKEI
+170 NERNA
-184 PKKEILKKEILKKEI
+184 
-199 LKKEIPKKEILKKEI
+199 
-214 PKKEI
+214 
-219 LKKEIPKKEIPK
+219 
-231 KEILKKEILKKEILK
+231 
-246 KEILKKEIPK
+246 
-256 KEILKKEIPKKEI
+256 
-269 LKKEIPKKEIPKKE
+269 
-283 ILKKEIPKKEILKKE
+283 
-298 ILKKEILKKEIPKKE
+298 
-313 ILKKEIPKKEAE
+313 KKEIPKKEAE
-325 NESKNQVFIAEKNDT
+325 NESKNQVFIAEKNDAS
-340 FIKTK
+340 IKTK

-398 RDKDIYIDLVGRTEL
+398 RDKDIYIDLVARTEL
-413 ANRKSADLFI
+413 ANKKSADLFI

-430 PKHSTS
+430 PKRSIS

-451 ERARKVAEQENKDDV
+451 ERARKVAEQENKDNV

-482 TQRLIVSNKLA
+482 TQRLIISNKLA

>member
-11 LFWLHFA
+11 LLWLHFA
-18 YATTLKIINIVPFG
+18 YATTLKITNIVPFG
-32 SSSVKILFNQE
+32 SSSVKMVFNQE
-43 VKKFKEVSLKNFK
+43 IKKFKEVPLKNFK

-67 PKKHYQFSKQSSI
+67 PKKHYQFSKQSFI
-80 TIAQFSPKLAR
+80 TIAQFSPKLVR
-91 VVISHAP
+91 VVIGYAP
-98 KMTYEVKIL
+98 KMTYEIKIL
-107 KDKLYVSIVEKKPLV
+107 KNKLYVSIVEKKPLI
-122 RHQMAPKPPKHHAL
+122 RHQMAPKPPKHYAL

-149 KEAKEKTPIKHAHS
+149 KEAKEVKEKTPTKHAHS

-170 NERSAKKEIPKKEI
+170 NERNA
-184 PKKEILKKEILKKEI
+184 
-199 LKKEIPKKEILKKEI
+199 
-214 PKKEI
+214 
-219 LKKEIPKKEIPK
+219 
-231 KEILKKEILKKEILK
+231 
-246 KEILKKEIPK
+246 
-256 KEILKKEIPKKEI
+256 
-269 LKKEIPKKEIPKKE
+269 
-283 ILKKEIPKKEILKKE
+283 
-298 ILKKEILKKEIPKKE
+298 
-313 ILKKEIPKKEAE
+313 KKEIPKKEAE

-413 ANRKSADLFI
+413 ANKKGADLFI

-430 PKHSTS
+430 PKRSTS

-473 KSLLLNSLN
+473 KSLFLNSLN

-493 IDVQYGMLQSIRKNY
+493 IDVQYGMLQSVRKNY

>member
-1 MLVRLGVVAC
+1 M
-11 LFWLHFA
+11 HFT

-32 SSSVKILFNQE
+32 SSSVKISFNQE
-43 VKKFKEVSLKNFK
+43 IKKFKEVSLKNFK

-98 KMTYEVKIL
+98 KMTYEIKIL
-107 KDKLYVSIVEKKPLV
+107 KDKLYVSIVEKKPLI
-122 RHQMAPKPPKHHAL
+122 RHQMVLKPPKHHAL

-149 KEAKEKTPIKHAHS
+149 KEAKEIKEKTPTKHARS

-170 NERSAKKEIPKKEI
+170 NERSA
-184 PKKEILKKEILKKEI
+184 
-199 LKKEIPKKEILKKEI
+199 
-214 PKKEI
+214 
-219 LKKEIPKKEIPK
+219 
-231 KEILKKEILKKEILK
+231 
-246 KEILKKEIPK
+246 
-256 KEILKKEIPKKEI
+256 
-269 LKKEIPKKEIPKKE
+269 
-283 ILKKEIPKKEILKKE
+283 
-298 ILKKEILKKEIPKKE
+298 
-313 ILKKEIPKKEAE
+313 KKEIPKKEAE

-340 FIKTK
+340 SIKTK

-398 RDKDIYIDLVGRTEL
+398 RDKDIYIDLVARTEL
-413 ANRKSADLFI
+413 ANKKSADLFI

-430 PKHSTS
+430 PKRSTS

>member
-18 YATTLKIINIVPFG
+18 YATTLKITNIVPFG
-32 SSSVKILFNQE
+32 SSSVKVVFNQE
-43 VKKFKEVSLKNFK
+43 IKKFKEVPLKNFK

-67 PKKHYQFSKQSSI
+67 PKKHYQFSKQSFI

-91 VVISHAP
+91 VVIGYAP
-98 KMTYEVKIL
+98 KMTYEIKTL
-107 KDKLYVSIVEKKPLV
+107 KDKLYISIVEKKPLI
-122 RHQMAPKPPKHHAL
+122 RHQMVLKPPKHHAL
-136 KHPTPKPAPKSIK
+136 KHTTPKPTPKPIK
-149 KEAKEKTPIKHAHS
+149 KEAKEAKEKTPIKHAHS

-170 NERSAKKEIPKKEI
+170 NERSA
-184 PKKEILKKEILKKEI
+184 
-199 LKKEIPKKEILKKEI
+199 
-214 PKKEI
+214 
-219 LKKEIPKKEIPK
+219 
-231 KEILKKEILKKEILK
+231 
-246 KEILKKEIPK
+246 
-256 KEILKKEIPKKEI
+256 
-269 LKKEIPKKEIPKKE
+269 
-283 ILKKEIPKKEILKKE
+283 
-298 ILKKEILKKEIPKKE
+298 
-313 ILKKEIPKKEAE
+313 KKEIPKKEAE

-345 RKKHKKIVLDAGH
+345 RKKHKKIALDAGH

-398 RDKDIYIDLVGRTEL
+398 RDKDIYIDLVARTEL

>member
-11 LFWLHFA
+11 LLWLHFA
-18 YATTLKIINIVPFG
+18 CATTLKIINIVPFG
-32 SSSVKILFNQE
+32 SSSVKIVFNQE

-122 RHQMAPKPPKHHAL
+122 RHQMVPKPPKHHTL
-136 KHPTPKPAPKSIK
+136 KHQVLKPAPKSIK
-149 KEAKEKTPIKHAHS
+149 REAKEAKEKTPTKHARS
-163 KHAHSPL
+163 KHAHPPL
-170 NERSAKKEIPKKEI
+170 NERRAKKEIPKKEI
-184 PKKEILKKEILKKEI
+184 PKKEI
-199 LKKEIPKKEILKKEI
+199 P
-214 PKKEI
+214 
-219 LKKEIPKKEIPK
+219 
-231 KEILKKEILKKEILK
+231 
-246 KEILKKEIPK
+246 
-256 KEILKKEIPKKEI
+256 
-269 LKKEIPKKEIPKKE
+269 
-283 ILKKEIPKKEILKKE
+283 
-298 ILKKEILKKEIPKKE
+298 
-313 ILKKEIPKKEAE
+313 KKEIPKKEAE

-340 FIKTK
+340 FIKIK

-366 SANLVCEKDI
+366 STNLVCEKDI

-398 RDKDIYIDLVGRTEL
+398 RDKDIYIDLVARTEL
-413 ANRKSADLFI
+413 ANKKSADLFI

>member
-18 YATTLKIINIVPFG
+18 CATTLKITNIVPFG
-32 SSSVKILFNQE
+32 SSSVKMVFNQE
-43 VKKFKEVSLKNFK
+43 IKKFKEVPLKNFK
-56 SYLELEAILTI
+56 SYLELEAVLTI

-80 TIAQFSPKLAR
+80 TIAQFSPKLVR
-91 VVISHAP
+91 VVIGYAP
-98 KMTYEVKIL
+98 KMTYEIKIL
-107 KDKLYVSIVEKKPLV
+107 KDKLYVSIVEKKPLI
-122 RHQMAPKPPKHHAL
+122 RHQMVLKPPKHHAL
-136 KHPTPKPAPKSIK
+136 KHQTPKPAPKPIK
-149 KEAKEKTPIKHAHS
+149 KEAKEAKEKTPTKHAHS
-163 KHAHSPL
+163 KLFFSHAHSQL
-170 NERSAKKEIPKKEI
+170 NEKSI
-184 PKKEILKKEILKKEI
+184 
-199 LKKEIPKKEILKKEI
+199 
-214 PKKEI
+214 
-219 LKKEIPKKEIPK
+219 
-231 KEILKKEILKKEILK
+231 
-246 KEILKKEIPK
+246 
-256 KEILKKEIPKKEI
+256 
-269 LKKEIPKKEIPKKE
+269 
-283 ILKKEIPKKEILKKE
+283 
-298 ILKKEILKKEIPKKE
+298 
-313 ILKKEIPKKEAE
+313 KKEIPKKEAE
-325 NESKNQVFIAEKNDT
+325 KESKNQVFIAEKNDT

-413 ANRKSADLFI
+413 ANKKSADLFI

-473 KSLLLNSLN
+473 KSLFLNSLN

>member
-1 MLVRLGVVAC
+1 M
-11 LFWLHFA
+11 HFA

-32 SSSVKILFNQE
+32 SNSVRISFNQK
-43 VKKFKEVSLKNFK
+43 VKKFKEVPLKNFK

-107 KDKLYVSIVEKKPLV
+107 KDKLYVSIVEKKPLNK
-122 RHQMAPKPPKHHAL
+122 HQMAPNPPKHHAL

-149 KEAKEKTPIKHAHS
+149 KEAKEKTPTKHAHS

-170 NERSAKKEIPKKEI
+170 NERNA
-184 PKKEILKKEILKKEI
+184 
-199 LKKEIPKKEILKKEI
+199 
-214 PKKEI
+214 
-219 LKKEIPKKEIPK
+219 
-231 KEILKKEILKKEILK
+231 
-246 KEILKKEIPK
+246 
-256 KEILKKEIPKKEI
+256 
-269 LKKEIPKKEIPKKE
+269 
-283 ILKKEIPKKEILKKE
+283 
-298 ILKKEILKKEIPKKE
+298 
-313 ILKKEIPKKEAE
+313 KKEIPKKEAE
-325 NESKNQVFIAEKNDT
+325 NEGKNQVFIAEKNDV

-398 RDKDIYIDLVGRTEL
+398 RDKDIYIDLVARTEL
-413 ANRKSADLFI
+413 ANKKSADLFI

-430 PKHSTS
+430 PKRSTS

-473 KSLLLNSLN
+473 RSLLLNSLN

>member
-18 YATTLKIINIVPFG
+18 CATTLKITNIVPFG
-32 SSSVKILFNQE
+32 SSSVKMVFNQE
-43 VKKFKEVSLKNFK
+43 VKKFKEVPLKNFK
-56 SYLELEAILTI
+56 SYLELEAVLTI
-67 PKKHYQFSKQSSI
+67 PKKHYQFSKQSFI

-91 VVISHAP
+91 VVISYAP
-98 KMTYEVKIL
+98 KMTYEIKIF
-107 KDKLYVSIVEKKPLV
+107 KDKLYVSIVEKKPLI
-122 RHQMAPKPPKHHAL
+122 RHQMALKPPKHHAL
-136 KHPTPKPAPKSIK
+136 KHTTPKPTPKPIK
-149 KEAKEKTPIKHAHS
+149 KEAKKSKDTKEKTPIKHARS
-163 KHAHSPL
+163 KHVHSPL
-170 NERSAKKEIPKKEI
+170 NERSAKKEIPKKE
-184 PKKEILKKEILKKEI
+184 
-199 LKKEIPKKEILKKEI
+199 
-214 PKKEI
+214 
-219 LKKEIPKKEIPK
+219 
-231 KEILKKEILKKEILK
+231 
-246 KEILKKEIPK
+246 
-256 KEILKKEIPKKEI
+256 
-269 LKKEIPKKEIPKKE
+269 
-283 ILKKEIPKKEILKKE
+283 
-298 ILKKEILKKEIPKKE
+298 
-313 ILKKEIPKKEAE
+313 AE
-325 NESKNQVFIAEKNDT
+325 NESKNPIFIAEKNET
-340 FIKTK
+340 LIKTK

-398 RDKDIYIDLVGRTEL
+398 RDKDIYIDLVARTEL
-413 ANRKSADLFI
+413 ANKKGADLFI

>member
-1 MLVRLGVVAC
+1 M
-11 LFWLHFA
+11 HFA
-18 YATTLKIINIVPFG
+18 CATTLKIINIVPFG
-32 SSSVKILFNQE
+32 SSSVKISFNQE
-43 VKKFKEVSLKNFK
+43 IKKFKEVSLKNFK

-67 PKKHYQFSKQSSI
+67 PKKHYQFSKQSFI

-107 KDKLYVSIVEKKPLV
+107 KDKLYVSIVEKKPLT

-136 KHPTPKPAPKSIK
+136 KHQAPKPAPKSIK
-149 KEAKEKTPIKHAHS
+149 KEAKEIKEKTPTKHARS
-163 KHAHSPL
+163 KHAHSQL
-170 NERSAKKEIPKKEI
+170 NERSAKKEIPKKE
-184 PKKEILKKEILKKEI
+184 
-199 LKKEIPKKEILKKEI
+199 
-214 PKKEI
+214 
-219 LKKEIPKKEIPK
+219 
-231 KEILKKEILKKEILK
+231 
-246 KEILKKEIPK
+246 
-256 KEILKKEIPKKEI
+256 
-269 LKKEIPKKEIPKKE
+269 
-283 ILKKEIPKKEILKKE
+283 
-298 ILKKEILKKEIPKKE
+298 
-313 ILKKEIPKKEAE
+313 AE
-325 NESKNQVFIAEKNDT
+325 NEGKNQVFIAEKNDA

-398 RDKDIYIDLVGRTEL
+398 RDKDIYIDLVARTEL
-413 ANRKSADLFI
+413 ANKKSADLFI

-430 PKHSTS
+430 PKRSTS

-451 ERARKVAEQENKDDV
+451 ERARKVAEQENKDNV

-482 TQRLIVSNKLA
+482 MQRLIVSNKLA
-493 IDVQYGMLQSIRKNY
+493 IDVQYGMLQSVRKNY

>member
-43 VKKFKEVSLKNFK
+43 VKKFKEVPLKNFK
-56 SYLELEAILTI
+56 SYLELEAVLTI

-80 TIAQFSPKLAR
+80 TIAQFSPKLVR
-91 VVISHAP
+91 VVIGYAP
-98 KMTYEVKIL
+98 KMTYEIKVL

-122 RHQMAPKPPKHHAL
+122 RHQMVPKPPKHHAL
-136 KHPTPKPAPKSIK
+136 KHPTPKPTPKPIK
-149 KEAKEKTPIKHAHS
+149 KEAKKSKEIKEKTPIKHARS
-163 KHAHSPL
+163 KHVHSPL
-170 NERSAKKEIPKKEI
+170 NERSAKKEIPKKE
-184 PKKEILKKEILKKEI
+184 
-199 LKKEIPKKEILKKEI
+199 
-214 PKKEI
+214 
-219 LKKEIPKKEIPK
+219 
-231 KEILKKEILKKEILK
+231 
-246 KEILKKEIPK
+246 
-256 KEILKKEIPKKEI
+256 
-269 LKKEIPKKEIPKKE
+269 
-283 ILKKEIPKKEILKKE
+283 
-298 ILKKEILKKEIPKKE
+298 
-313 ILKKEIPKKEAE
+313 AE
-325 NESKNQVFIAEKNDT
+325 NEGKNQVFIAEKNDT

-398 RDKDIYIDLVGRTEL
+398 RDKDIYIDLVARTEL

-493 IDVQYGMLQSIRKNY
+493 IDVQYGMLQSVRKNY

>member
-18 YATTLKIINIVPFG
+18 YATTLKITNIVPFG
-32 SSSVKILFNQE
+32 SSSVKMVFNQE

-56 SYLELEAILTI
+56 SYLELEAVLTI
-67 PKKHYQFSKQSSI
+67 PKKHYQFSKQSFI

-91 VVISHAP
+91 VVIGYAP
-98 KMTYEVKIL
+98 KMTYEIKIL
-107 KDKLYVSIVEKKPLV
+107 KDKLYISIVEKKPLI
-122 RHQMAPKPPKHHAL
+122 RHQMVLKPPKHHAL
-136 KHPTPKPAPKSIK
+136 KHTTPKPAPKPIK
-149 KEAKEKTPIKHAHS
+149 KEAKKAKEKTPTKHARS

-170 NERSAKKEIPKKEI
+170 NERSA
-184 PKKEILKKEILKKEI
+184 
-199 LKKEIPKKEILKKEI
+199 
-214 PKKEI
+214 
-219 LKKEIPKKEIPK
+219 
-231 KEILKKEILKKEILK
+231 
-246 KEILKKEIPK
+246 
-256 KEILKKEIPKKEI
+256 
-269 LKKEIPKKEIPKKE
+269 
-283 ILKKEIPKKEILKKE
+283 
-298 ILKKEILKKEIPKKE
+298 KKE

-398 RDKDIYIDLVGRTEL
+398 RDKDIYIDLVARTEL
-413 ANRKSADLFI
+413 ANKKSADLFI

-473 KSLLLNSLN
+473 KSLFLNSLN

-493 IDVQYGMLQSIRKNY
+493 IDVQYGMLQSVRKNY

>member
-1 MLVRLGVVAC
+1 M
-11 LFWLHFA
+11 HFA

-32 SSSVKILFNQE
+32 SSSVKISFNQE
-43 VKKFKEVSLKNFK
+43 IKKFKEVSLKNFK

-107 KDKLYVSIVEKKPLV
+107 KDKLYVSIVEKKPLS
-122 RHQMAPKPPKHHAL
+122 RHQMAPKPPKHRTL
-136 KHPTPKPAPKSIK
+136 KHHTPKPAPKSIK
-149 KEAKEKTPIKHAHS
+149 KEAKEIKEKTPTKHVRS
-163 KHAHSPL
+163 KHTHSQW
-170 NERSAKKEIPKKEI
+170 NERSTKKEIPKKEI
-184 PKKEILKKEILKKEI
+184 PKKEI
-199 LKKEIPKKEILKKEI
+199 P
-214 PKKEI
+214 
-219 LKKEIPKKEIPK
+219 KKEIPKKEIPK
-231 KEILKKEILKKEILK
+231 KEI
-246 KEILKKEIPK
+246 
-256 KEILKKEIPKKEI
+256 
-269 LKKEIPKKEIPKKE
+269 
-283 ILKKEIPKKEILKKE
+283 
-298 ILKKEILKKEIPKKE
+298 
-313 ILKKEIPKKEAE
+313 PKKEAE
-325 NESKNQVFIAEKNDT
+325 NEGKNQVFIVEKNDT

-345 RKKHKKIVLDAGH
+345 HKKHKKIVLDAGH

-398 RDKDIYIDLVGRTEL
+398 RDKDIYIDLVARTEL
-413 ANRKSADLFI
+413 ANKKSADLFI

-430 PKHSTS
+430 PKRSTS

-451 ERARKVAEQENKDDV
+451 ERARKVAEQENKDNV

>member
-1 MLVRLGVVAC
+1 MRLGVVAC

-32 SSSVKILFNQE
+32 SSSVKISFNQE
-43 VKKFKEVSLKNFK
+43 IKKFKEVSLKNFK

-107 KDKLYVSIVEKKPLV
+107 KDKLYVSIVEKKLLI
-122 RHQMAPKPPKHHAL
+122 RHQMAPKPPKHRTL

-149 KEAKEKTPIKHAHS
+149 KEAKEKTPTKHAHS
-163 KHAHSPL
+163 KHTHSQL
-170 NERSAKKEIPKKEI
+170 NERSAKKEIP
-184 PKKEILKKEILKKEI
+184 
-199 LKKEIPKKEILKKEI
+199 
-214 PKKEI
+214 
-219 LKKEIPKKEIPK
+219 
-231 KEILKKEILKKEILK
+231 
-246 KEILKKEIPK
+246 
-256 KEILKKEIPKKEI
+256 
-269 LKKEIPKKEIPKKE
+269 
-283 ILKKEIPKKEILKKE
+283 
-298 ILKKEILKKEIPKKE
+298 
-313 ILKKEIPKKEAE
+313 KKEIPKKEAE

-340 FIKTK
+340 FIKNK

-398 RDKDIYIDLVGRTEL
+398 RDKDIYIDLVARTEL
-413 ANRKSADLFI
+413 ANKKSADLFI

-430 PKHSTS
+430 PKRSTS

-451 ERARKVAEQENKDDV
+451 ERARKVAEQENKDNV

-482 TQRLIVSNKLA
+482 TQRLIISNKLA
-493 IDVQYGMLQSIRKNY
+493 IDVQYGMLQSVRKNY